1 MGATAYES
9 RIQTG
14 IRPGLCLRHYVRALI
29 SKDWLQIALQ
39 HNALR
44 FRYDSL
50 LGMTLD
56 LQAV

>member
-14 IRPGLCLRHYVRALI
+14 IPPGLCLRHYVFALI
-29 SKDWLQIALQ
+29 SKDPLQIALQ
-39 HNALR
+39 HNAVR
-44 FRYDSL
+44 FKYDVL